1 MTKNNLLVQL
11 WGKKNVY
18 TLLVGKESNVEF
30 IMQSTMRML
39 LPFDLP
45 VPLLE
50 MDPKD
55 IAAKIETK

>member
-55 IAAKIETK
+55 TAAKIETK

>member
-11 WGKKNVY
+11 WGKNVY

-39 LPFDLP
+39 LPFDLSAA
-45 VPLLE
+45 LLE

-55 IAAKIETK
+55 TAAKTETK